1 MNYPTP
7 NQNPAC
13 KCKGNPMG
21 AFFCFCGHMLE
32 CHIPYTCTE
41 AVCSHL
47 AKHDFSPEQIDLL
60 EAKAREKIRHGRM
73 PPYRLD
79 EHDNIVVKIE
89 GGNEHRH

>member
-7 NQNPAC
+7 DQNPAC

-21 AFFCFCGHMLE
+21 AFFCSCGHMLE

-41 AVCSHL
+41 AACSHL
-47 AKHDFSPEQIDLL
+47 YKYDFPLEQIELF
-60 EAKAREKIRHGRM
+60 EAEAREKIKHGEM

-79 EHDNIVVKIE
+79 EQGNIVVVLKTE
-89 GGNEHRH
+89 AANG